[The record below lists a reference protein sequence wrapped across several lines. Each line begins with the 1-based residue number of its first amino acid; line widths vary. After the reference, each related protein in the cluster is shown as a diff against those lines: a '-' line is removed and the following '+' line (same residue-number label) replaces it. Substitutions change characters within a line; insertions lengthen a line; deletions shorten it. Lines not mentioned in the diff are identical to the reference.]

1 MGGISK
7 SQFLYSLDSR
17 HSVMFAHIFDIAV
30 KSDRYGS
37 GVYGDFL
44 SENSISEL
52 LSRKDFLPMEPILFG
67 GFDGAERQMVA
78 FVPDYEEPS
87 FPICAVKISSPMIN
101 SLSHRDF
108 LGSILGLGIKREKC
122 GDIIISEKEAFVIL
136 SEEISSYVLNSL
148 EKVGRVGVKCEIVSL
163 SEIKIPEKSF
173 KPITGTVSSLRLDAV
188 VSLFWG
194 KGRSKA
200 SEIIAGGLVF
210 INGIQVMKN
219 DFHLKDGDIISL
231 RGKGKAT
238 LSVGGT
244 SKKDRIFITLNVWGI

>member
-7 SQFLYSLDSR
+7 SQFLYGLDSR
-17 HSVMFAHIFDIAV
+17 HSVMFAHIFDMAIKAD
-30 KSDRYGS
+30 KYGS
-37 GVYGDFL
+37 GIYGDFL

-52 LSRKDFLPMEPILFG
+52 LIRKDFLPVPPVLFG

-78 FVPDYEEPS
+78 FIPEYEEPE
-87 FPICAVKISSPMIN
+87 FPISALKLTSPMLG
-101 SLSHRDF
+101 SLTHRDY
-108 LGSILGLGIKREKC
+108 LGSVLGLGIKREKC
-122 GDIIISEKEAFVIL
+122 GDIIIGEKEAFVIL
-136 SEEISSYVLNSL
+136 SEDIASYVLNSL
-148 EKVGRVGVKCEIVSL
+148 EKVGRVGVKCAIVPL
-163 SEIKIPEKSF
+163 SEIKVPEKSF
-173 KPITGTVSSLRLDAV
+173 KPITGTVSSLRLDAII
-188 VSLFWG
+188 SLFSG

-200 SEIIAGGLVF
+200 SEIISGGLVF

-244 SKKDRIFITLNVWGI
+244 SKKDRIFITLNAWS

>member
-1 MGGISK
+1 MGRISK
-7 SQFLYSLDSR
+7 TQFLHSLDTR
-17 HSVMFAHIFDIAV
+17 HSVMFAHIFDIAER
-30 KSDRYGS
+30 SGRYNA

-52 LSRKDFLPMEPILFG
+52 LTRKDFLPLEPILFG
-67 GFDGAERQMVA
+67 GYDGAERQMVA
-78 FVPDYEEPS
+78 FVPDFEEPS
-87 FPICAVKISSPMIN
+87 FPICAVKISSPMMK

-122 GDIIISEKEAFVIL
+122 GDIIIGEKVAYAIVAD
-136 SEEISSYVLNSL
+136 EISSYILANL
-148 EKVGRVGVKCEIVSL
+148 EKVGRIGVKCEIVPL
-163 SEIKIPEKSF
+163 SEIEVPEKSF

-188 VSLFWG
+188 VSLFSG
-194 KGRSKA
+194 KGRSRA
-200 SEIIAGGLVF
+200 AEIISGGLVF

-244 SKKDRIFITLNVWGI
+244 SKKDRIFITLNVRG